1 MTKTQTATLEHRYE
15 SYVECDLSKNSKHKI
30 TMDGAK
36 WLAAVLCSTE
46 IENPMYELWASR
58 CLSIRDLMTNQK
70 EIESW
75 WNVTTLSSRT
85 VWTDAKKNDNTWK
98 RLLLALSALY
108 EFSNPEIILTELPCW
123 IVYEMLYAC
132 SWELVL
138 RNNARLSSK
147 AKEMYESMGSA
158 LRSISFVLYDR
169 VFPTLSDAASNRV
182 DMKIDASW
190 VSRVLTSILSC
201 DDNNENV
208 IEIFV
213 GGLLGINVTS
223 IIRDSPRH
231 GLFTQRRALLSELES
246 KVEEKEVKE
255 EEEEENKE
263 EVEKTTTKVCKFEEG
278 SLALYV
284 LFEREA

>member
-1 MTKTQTATLEHRYE
+1 
-15 SYVECDLSKNSKHKI
+15 
-30 TMDGAK
+30 MDGAK

-255 EEEEENKE
+255 EEEENKE

-284 LFEREA
+284 LFECEA